1 MEQPYNM
8 AKDTILYMCAKIIE
22 ALIGIITV
30 TAYTY
35 CFIPQEYGKYNIVN
49 LSIVTS
55 AMIVM
60 NWLSQAVMR
69 YVNEYDMNNEQDS
82 FYSTT
87 FFIWLKINIFLAII
101 ASACILIYTQIFNKS
116 MTSILWLSLIMF
128 ITYGT
133 NLLVINILVVK
144 RRIKLNLWLSLSS
157 VIIKLAMSILL
168 IKLFGAKIEWILIP
182 NIIFDTFFILIAII
196 KLDIIKYISYSKYS
210 KEVFKKFTIYGIP
223 IIGLTFSTSI
233 LYNSDRYII
242 NLLVNSAAV
251 GIYYANY
258 SLMSAAFSMFSNAV
272 MKGSYPSILKAWNS
286 GNKQATLILISQTVR
301 HYLLFAVPAIVGV
314 CVLAE
319 SVSKL
324 LLEPAYVEGYV
335 VMKWVAIGMTFLGLT
350 EYSNKYWE
358 LEVNTKVIFKH
369 SLISGIINIVL
380 NIILVPLFGY
390 KIAAITTAF
399 GFLVYFILSFLGSR
413 KKFKW
418 TLTANNYIRIISSSI
433 IMGIILRLLLNF
445 VNLSFINIIIL
456 VVVGVIIYVLCLYI
470 TGEIKEEVM
479 IIKNFIIKRKE

>member
-1 MEQPYNM
+1 M
-8 AKDTILYMCAKIIE
+8 ARDTILYMFAKIIE
-22 ALIGIITV
+22 GLIGVITV
-30 TAYTY
+30 AAYTY
-35 CFIPQEYGKYNIVN
+35 CFIPEEYGKYNIVN
-49 LSIVTS
+49 LTIVTS

-69 YVNEYDMNNEQDS
+69 YVNEYDMNSEKDK

-87 FFIWLKINIFLAII
+87 FFVWLKINIFLVII
-101 ASACILIYTQIFNKS
+101 ASTCILIYTQIFDKS
-116 MTSILWLSLIMF
+116 IASILWLSLTMF

-144 RRIKLNLWLSLSS
+144 RKIKLNLLLSLSS
-157 VIIKLAMSILL
+157 IIIKLAITLLL
-168 IKLFGAKIEWILIP
+168 IKLFGARIEWILIP
-182 NIIFDTFFILIAII
+182 NIIFDALFVLIATI

-210 KEVFKKFTIYGIP
+210 KEVLKKFTVYGIP

-242 NLLVNSAAV
+242 NVLINSAAV

-272 MKGSYPSILKAWNS
+272 MKGSYPSILKAWND
-286 GNKQATLILISQTVR
+286 GDKQATLGIISQAVR

-369 SLISGIINIVL
+369 SLISGIINIAL
-380 NIILVPLFGY
+380 NIILVPLYGY
-390 KIAAITTAF
+390 KIAAVTTAF
-399 GFLVYFILSFLGSR
+399 GFLVYFILSFMGSR
-413 KKFKW
+413 KQFKW
-418 TLTANNYIRIISSSI
+418 ILTANNYIRIISSAV
-433 IMGIILRLLLNF
+433 IMGIILKLLLNF
-445 VNLSFINIIIL
+445 VSLSFINITIL
-456 VVVGVIIYVLCLYI
+456 VVVGIMIYGLCLYI
-470 TGEIKEEVM
+470 TGEIREEVI
-479 IIKNFIIKRKE
+479 IIKNFIIRRKD